1 MIANF
6 AIIISSSA
14 RCYNILK
21 YYFRNLLNRFVI
33 LQVKYL
39 KERIANLEERH
50 LSPIGHDCEEDGRTE
65 AFESKGE
72 FSILVSFSLEV
83 FWGR

>member
-1 MIANF
+1 M
-6 AIIISSSA
+6 
-14 RCYNILK
+14 
-21 YYFRNLLNRFVI
+21 